1 MKNLDKNNSVDLL
14 VQEDNFRW
22 LLCNGTK
29 FKQELQ
35 SWESKGQMMWIT
47 FLDNNF
53 ENKWFRLETEDLGWI
68 EWNENNSNVIMDI
81 CREEFSNEKWG
92 ISNTSQMLMGN
103 SMRDNL

>member
-1 MKNLDKNNSVDLL
+1 MKNLNKNTSVDLL

-22 LLCNGTK
+22 LLCNGSK

-35 SWESKGQMMWIT
+35 SWESKDQMMWIT

-53 ENKWFRLETEDLGWI
+53 ENKQFRLETEDLGWI
-68 EWNENNSNVIMDI
+68 EWNEDNSNLIMDI

-103 SMRDNL
+103 SMRDNF

>member
-1 MKNLDKNNSVDLL
+1 MKNLNKNNSVDLL

-53 ENKWFRLETEDLGWI
+53 ETKRFRLETEDLGWI

-103 SMRDNL
+103 AMRDNF

>member
-1 MKNLDKNNSVDLL
+1 MKNLNKNNSVDLL

-92 ISNTSQMLMGN
+92 ISNTSQMLLGN
-103 SMRDNL
+103 AMRDNL